1 MNYSRSKWGYA
12 LKKVFREMVN
22 IARVAWW
29 VVGIQVVWMLLVLW
43 ALFGLEG
50 LCALVAITS
59 IPGSVG
65 RVTIARALTVL
76 MMRPNLN
83 A

>member
-12 LKKVFREMVN
+12 LKKVLREMVN

-43 ALFGLEG
+43 VLFGLEG
-50 LCALVAITS
+50 LCALVAIIRT
-59 IPGSVG
+59 G
-65 RVTIARALTVL
+65 
-76 MMRPNLN
+76 
-83 A
+83 